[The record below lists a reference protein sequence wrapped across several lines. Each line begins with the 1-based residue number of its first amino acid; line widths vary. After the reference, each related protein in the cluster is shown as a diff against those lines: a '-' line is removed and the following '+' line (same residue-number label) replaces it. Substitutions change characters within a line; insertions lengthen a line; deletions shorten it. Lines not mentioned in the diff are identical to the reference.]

1 MANAKETTKKKY
13 EVRIVNSEGT
23 CNNPLFEKM
32 ASKGDITAS
41 GGVKD
46 FIGEVVNVKGYA
58 DCHITTSEKEF
69 DLLYLDTDMG
79 YISTGSKVFNDSF
92 SDYYSDGVKK
102 FRIVSIK
109 CKKGTTYKAVP
120 VFESM
125 ETEVE
130 TDEEELPFN

>member
-13 EVRIVNSEGT
+13 EVRIINSEGT
-23 CNNPLFEKM
+23 CKNTLFEKM
-32 ASKGDITAS
+32 ASKGDITVS

-46 FIGEVVNVKGYA
+46 FINVVVNVKGYA
-58 DCHITTSEKEF
+58 NCHITTTEKEF
-69 DLLYLDTDMG
+69 DVLYLDTDMG

-92 SDYYSDGVKK
+92 SDYYADGVTE

-120 VFESM
+120 IFDSM
-125 ETEVE
+125 ETDIK
-130 TDEEELPFN
+130 TDEDELPF

>member
-1 MANAKETTKKKY
+1 MANAKETKKKY

-32 ASKGDITAS
+32 ALKGDITVS

-46 FIGEVVNVKGYA
+46 FINEVVSVKGYA
-58 DCHITTSEKEF
+58 NCNITTSEKEF
-69 DLLYLDTDMG
+69 DVLYLDTDMG

-92 SDYYSDGVKK
+92 SDYYADGVRK
-102 FRIVSIK
+102 FRIVSVK

-120 VFESM
+120 VFDSM
-125 ETEVE
+125 ETDVKN
-130 TDEEELPFN
+130 DEEELPFN

>member
-1 MANAKETTKKKY
+1 MANAKETKKKY
-13 EVRIVNSEGT
+13 EVRIVDCDGT
-23 CNNPLFEKM
+23 CKNPLFEKM
-32 ASKGDITAS
+32 ASKGDITVS

-46 FIGEVVNVKGYA
+46 FINEVVNVKGYA

-69 DLLYLDTDMG
+69 DILYLDTDMG

-92 SDYYSDGVKK
+92 SDYYADGVSK

-120 VFESM
+120 VFDTM

>member
-1 MANAKETTKKKY
+1 MANAKETSKKY
-13 EVRIVNSEGT
+13 EVRIVNCEGS
-23 CNNPLFEKM
+23 CKNPLFEKM

-46 FIGEVVNVKGYA
+46 FINEVVNVKGYA
-58 DCHITTSEKEF
+58 NCHITTSEKEF
-69 DLLYLDTDMG
+69 DVLYLDTDMG

-92 SDYYSDGVKK
+92 SDYYVDGVRK
-102 FRIVSIK
+102 FRILSIK

-120 VFESM
+120 VFET

-130 TDEEELPFN
+130 SDDEELPFN

>member
-1 MANAKETTKKKY
+1 MAKETTKKKY
-13 EVRIVNSEGT
+13 EVRIVNSEGS
-23 CNNPLFEKM
+23 CKNPIFEKM
-32 ASKGDITAS
+32 ATKGDITAS

-46 FIGEVVNVKGYA
+46 FINEVVNVKGYA

-79 YISTGSKVFNDSF
+79 YISTGSMVFHDSF
-92 SDYYSDGVKK
+92 SDYYDDGVRK
-102 FRIVSIK
+102 FRIVSVK

-120 VFESM
+120 ILVSD
-125 ETEVE
+125 ETDIE

>member
-1 MANAKETTKKKY
+1 MANAKETSKKY
-13 EVRIVNSEGT
+13 EVRIVNCEGS
-23 CNNPLFEKM
+23 CKNSLFEKM

-46 FIGEVVNVKGYA
+46 FINEVVNVKGYA
-58 DCHITTSEKEF
+58 NCHITTSEKEF
-69 DLLYLDTDMG
+69 DVLYLDTDMG

-92 SDYYSDGVKK
+92 SDYYVDGVRK
-102 FRIVSIK
+102 FRILSIK

-120 VFESM
+120 VFET

-130 TDEEELPFN
+130 SDDEELPFN

>member
-1 MANAKETTKKKY
+1 MANAKETRKNY
-13 EVRIVNSEGT
+13 EVRIVNCDGS
-23 CNNPLFEKM
+23 CKNPIFEKM

-46 FIGEVVNVKGYA
+46 FINEVVTVNGYA

-69 DLLYLDTDMG
+69 DVLYLDTDKG
-79 YISTGSKVFNDSF
+79 YISTGSMVFHDSF
-92 SDYYSDGVKK
+92 SDYYTDGVRK
-102 FRIVSIK
+102 FRIVSVK

-120 VFESM
+120 VFDSM